1 MALLATLV
9 QLSGLLGFT
18 WWLLGQYKDPHVT
31 PTVHCAVFLSWSLG
45 FLGLLLLPMD
55 LVQNGFPATASSA
68 STGPSATM
76 SSSTASSL
84 TESARASYLYAWQ
97 VLYWLTFVLSWLV
110 LPFLVEFCQN
120 GEFLLEQRILSSLR
134 RLVFHWTILAA
145 VVGVVVV
152 YLVFVDHFSLYGL
165 IGLAMASSNTYGLL
179 WLISLLGYGLADIP
193 RSFWTLRFPESR
205 LQELHFRAVQ
215 VYDERME
222 AIFQYEDVVGAVHD
236 CYERMLHA
244 EGVAIILTSDMQFVK
259 TCVLQVKDLVGH
271 DGNDS
276 SKPDSSNS
284 SASSWSNYER
294 DRSTS
299 RRTTVAGSPFTSSSR
314 APALSEVV
322 DLHHRARLAMADRRR
337 SEQTWL
343 ELCIQTENLQDRAL
357 KRELPPASLFP
368 ATSMINEVR
377 NLCISAQHHAHRVT
391 MAPVSIC
398 CAVITGFASFC
409 ILWGELTMGI
419 SGSSASLFRTFS
431 HKWGPNASELVAFLV
446 LLYMVVC
453 SYSSLFKLRVF
464 GRFALRQHHNSTDL
478 SLLKTSIHQCRL
490 QFAIGYNFLLLLN
503 DRKLTDRAA
512 LAKLFENM
520 KIVHVLGR
528 DFSVY
533 APLLM
538 VLLVAFTLS
547 NGYAHVMKRLGLDQY
562 EQVILGNADHAAQ
575 IAKGEALVQ
584 QGLERY
590 RTIIRRQRR
599 SGGASSYGFAKTN
612 AGAQA
617 LLDGDDGGG
626 DEERMENS
634 GSISSRDIVGSQQR
648 SSGRP

>member
-1 MALLATLV
+1 MTLLATLV

-31 PTVHCAVFLSWSLG
+31 RSVHLAVFLSWSLG

-55 LVQNGFPATASSA
+55 LVQNGFSVIASLPSTARSA
-68 STGPSATM
+68 AA
-76 SSSTASSL
+76 SSSTGSL
-84 TESARASYLYAWQ
+84 AESARASYLYAWQ

-120 GEFLLEQRILSSLR
+120 GEFLLDQRILSSFK

-145 VVGVVVV
+145 VLGVVVM

-165 IGLAMASSNTYGLL
+165 VGLAMASGNTYGLL

-236 CYERMLHA
+236 SYERMLHA

-259 TCVLQVKDLVGH
+259 TCLLQVKDMVDH
-271 DGNDS
+271 DGNNSD
-276 SKPDSSNS
+276 KPGSSNGTTG
-284 SASSWSNYER
+284 SWSNYKR

-299 RRTTVAGSPFTSSSR
+299 RRTTVTGSPFTSSSR
-314 APALSEVV
+314 APTLPEVV
-322 DLHHRARLAMADRRR
+322 DLHHRVRLALADRRR

-343 ELCIQTENLQDRAL
+343 ELCIQVENLTHRTL

-368 ATSMINEVR
+368 ATSMTNEVR
-377 NLCISAQHHAHRVT
+377 NLCIIAQYHAHRLT

-398 CAVITGFASFC
+398 CAVVTCFASFC

-419 SGSSASLFRTFS
+419 SGSSVSLFRAFS
-431 HKWGPNASELVAFLV
+431 HEWGPNASELVAFLV
-446 LLYMVVC
+446 LLYIVVC

-478 SLLKTSIHQCRL
+478 SLLKTSIYQCRL

-503 DRKLTDRAA
+503 DRTLTDRTA
-512 LAKLFENM
+512 LTKLFENM

-538 VLLVAFTLS
+538 VLLVAFTLG
-547 NGYAHVMKRLGLDQY
+547 NGYAHVMKRLGVDQY
-562 EQVILGNADHAAQ
+562 DQVIMGNADHAAQ
-575 IAKGEALVQ
+575 IVKGEALVQ

-590 RTIIRRQRR
+590 KTIIRRQRC
-599 SGGASSYGFAKTN
+599 ATSSYGFAKTT

-617 LLDGDDGGG
+617 LLDDDDNDGDDDG
-626 DEERMENS
+626 DADRVED
-634 GSISSRDIVGSQQR
+634 GSSSSRDIGNPPPPR
-648 SSGRP
+648 SSRP